1 MTLAEYLSAD
11 GLSQAALARELG
23 VTRSA
28 VNQWLKGRAVPT
40 AATALLIIRR
50 SGGRVSL
57 EELVFPGGEPL

>member
-1 MTLAEYLSAD
+1 
-11 GLSQAALARELG
+11 
-23 VTRSA
+23 
-28 VNQWLKGRAVPT
+28 VPT